1 MSASLCLE
9 ITRQRSRLVR
19 GHNFGRCKPV
29 FKISSPT
36 DSRPWNV
43 ECCNAGAL
51 QSTQLVGESSPS
63 LSASTTGLQPTRLLA
78 SSTGPSWA
86 KSAVHEDAML
96 LTVTISATA
105 ITVAVVCLVAWL
117 MRRRNC
123 RGPTSDQPSSARRHA
138 PGDRRFS
145 HSGART
151 GGAWE
156 GYAPATLEISP
167 PQTRRT

>member
-1 MSASLCLE
+1 L
-9 ITRQRSRLVR
+9 
-19 GHNFGRCKPV
+19 
-29 FKISSPT
+29 
-36 DSRPWNV
+36 NV

-156 GYAPATLEISP
+156 GYMPPLPLKLAPPNTTDVAPPHMISYHREFLP
-167 PQTRRT
+167 VGVSVTHVPVLLSREHQGF